1 MIVERRP
8 EHGLTLLAQ
17 EMPDL
22 RSVTAGVWL
31 RRGSRHERP
40 DANGISHFIEHL
52 VFKGTE
58 RRTSVEIA
66 RQIDAVGGQMDAFTG
81 KDSTCFYIRVLDRH
95 LDLALDLLTDIVL
108 RPQFAAEEIERERKV
123 IYEEMRMVDDSPEEL
138 VFDLLYERR
147 FPDHMLGRPVQ
158 GTPGT
163 IAAIDRET
171 LRRFFKASYHPANLI
186 VSVAG
191 GMQAA
196 ATLDALTTAFAAL
209 PPGAAEEADDRA
221 PGAAGGVVLRDKP
234 ALEQLHL
241 GLGLGGLPQADPDRH
256 ALLVLSNLL
265 GGTMSSRLFQKVR
278 EERGLAYSVFASVN
292 AHADCGFQSVY
303 VATAPG
309 NARLVLDLIAAEL
322 RDLKSRPVERR
333 ELEDSREN
341 LKGSL
346 MLNLEST
353 SSRMTQMARHEMAFG
368 RQLTI
373 EETLAGIDAVTAAD
387 VQRLANATFRS
398 TDATLAAVGPL
409 DGFEP
414 SVAGLEF

>member
-40 DANGISHFIEHL
+40 GVNGISHFIEHL

-58 RRTSVEIA
+58 RRSSVEIA

-108 RPQFAAEEIERERKV
+108 RPLFDATEIERERKV

-138 VFDLLYERR
+138 LFDLLYEKR

-158 GTPGT
+158 GTPES
-163 IAAIDRET
+163 IAGVDRET
-171 LRRFFKASYHPANLI
+171 LRGFFTAAYRPANLI

-191 GMQAA
+191 GMRAP
-196 ATLDALTTAFAAL
+196 ATLDALASAFAAL
-209 PPGAAEEADDRA
+209 PPGSADTAEGPP
-221 PGAAGGVVLRDKP
+221 PGAAPGVVLRDKP

-241 GLGLGGLPQADPDRH
+241 GLALGGLPQAHPDRH
-256 ALLVLSNLL
+256 GLLVLSNLL

-278 EERGLAYSVFASVN
+278 EERGLAYSVFSSVN
-292 AHADCGFQSVY
+292 GHADCGFQSVY

-309 NARLVLDLIAAEL
+309 NAQQVLDLVATEL
-322 RDLKSRPVERR
+322 RDLKTRPVERR

-341 LKGSL
+341 LKGGL

-368 RQLTI
+368 RQFSL
-373 EETLAGIDAVTAAD
+373 EETLGGIDAVTADD
-387 VQRLANATFRS
+387 VQRLANATFRAAE
-398 TDATLAAVGPL
+398 ATLAVVGPL
-409 DGFEP
+409 NGFQP
-414 SVAGLEF
+414 TAGGLEF